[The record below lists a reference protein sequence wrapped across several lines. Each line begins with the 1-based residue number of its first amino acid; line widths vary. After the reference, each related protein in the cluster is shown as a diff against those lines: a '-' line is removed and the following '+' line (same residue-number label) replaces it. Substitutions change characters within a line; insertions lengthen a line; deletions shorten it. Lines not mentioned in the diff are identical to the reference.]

1 MFLEAQARAGR
12 AMDPDEFAL
21 GIVTE
26 NLYANDVIVR
36 RLEGAIGSY
45 GMKAEWSNA
54 IKTGIWMSPTDLG
67 ELKALDLEHAISSL
81 RLTNKAGKEI
91 MSLKAMRKV
100 LGEEEGMMD
109 NLLDGLARHG
119 ADKDYIRRVKN
130 ALEFNWNGFWGTA
143 AKRFGLTVDESEAL
157 QRMMAGAAKV
167 RGLNPVEFMSQV
179 FSPTILDGMEGSLGH
194 LEGTVGIL
202 RAARAAGRKV
212 SKRAARLSDPRARL
226 AAKEGESTR
235 EDLVRQ
241 LSAVFSAHLDPSAK
255 RALLMEFR
263 PELRKTVLKGASR
276 MDLKELDEMFNSLAK
291 NELADRIIGYM
302 DGKLPTHPF
311 DEVVDE
317 ARGSATARAAA
328 DRYMLRQGATPQTGR
343 RHYRLDGT
351 DMEAHYE
358 EGAKHYSAL
367 PAIEYDKTGRIPTAR
382 TLSKS
387 GTDLKPRP
395 AAVDDATYESYHSFA
410 IDVRNQFDFMTLDK
424 SKGGMGLKVIVSRT
438 DPYTPDAAGRAAMKA
453 DIEKGQLKVFGG
465 SADHPLMTNDQTVM
479 FRAVHDVFGHAAE
492 GFEFGPRGELNAA
505 ANHARMF
512 SNEGRP
518 AMLTETHGQT
528 AWVNYSDD
536 IVPGETRF
544 VQLDDADP
552 VADFERRYPFEAPE
566 SQQGWQGPD
575 VPLEGVVKMHGQDAI
590 GMHVDTAYAYTQRV
604 GEGIRNLP
612 PEVQKSILQPLADL
626 FDEFPNLRVHHI
638 DAVSFSSPLES
649 ITGVDDLT
657 GMGYPHDAWA
667 LTWGAD
673 ADESVIILNRDFYT
687 RNNLQDWS
695 PGATK
700 NNEWTRQKDE
710 FYHVNQTTGDEGYEA
725 RRTAFGTPYNV
736 FADIRGVVQHEAG
749 HAFDSSRRPYQ
760 YLKDSN
766 GFPILNKRGQYQW
779 YQEATPANKHYG
791 EMMERFQKSD
801 GALHL
806 SEYSTTSTPDFA
818 AELYAL
824 TVRSDLD
831 MAALH
836 PDLREIVE
844 EFRQFLID
852 RGDWVPKPDGANAGK
867 TVREL
872 NAAKRGTVYA
882 PQKAGLLPQPYIDDF
897 VNRYVG
903 RSKHIESNP
912 DVARTAQQ
920 FGKWTE
926 GVIANGL
933 LKGEH
938 GQFSDILGDIAGIP
952 TGAATPYN
960 FTEAA
965 TVNLATQAMVRKWDD
980 AFRLQYFS
988 QERSVLERSLN
999 HPMFGLYPAS
1009 YMWGKIMPELVRFI
1023 AAEPFGNKTGAML
1036 YSLMDAQMS
1045 LALRRETDPYF
1056 DAHIEDLGHSQAMS
1070 FGGFLLPTLPWEVG
1084 AAAPSWMMSIAE
1096 QGLANKKRADAGEDT
1111 QGLSFIDPAVAT
1123 AKKLAPLTTTLP
1135 WAGRAIDELA
1145 PADEETQ

>member
-1 MFLEAQARAGR
+1 
-12 AMDPDEFAL
+12 
-21 GIVTE
+21 
-26 NLYANDVIVR
+26 
-36 RLEGAIGSY
+36 
-45 GMKAEWSNA
+45 
-54 IKTGIWMSPTDLG
+54 
-67 ELKALDLEHAISSL
+67 
-81 RLTNKAGKEI
+81 
-91 MSLKAMRKV
+91 
-100 LGEEEGMMD
+100 
-109 NLLDGLARHG
+109 
-119 ADKDYIRRVKN
+119 
-130 ALEFNWNGFWGTA
+130 
-143 AKRFGLTVDESEAL
+143 
-157 QRMMAGAAKV
+157 
-167 RGLNPVEFMSQV
+167 
-179 FSPTILDGMEGSLGH
+179 
-194 LEGTVGIL
+194 
-202 RAARAAGRKV
+202 
-212 SKRAARLSDPRARL
+212 
-226 AAKEGESTR
+226 
-235 EDLVRQ
+235 
-241 LSAVFSAHLDPSAK
+241 
-255 RALLMEFR
+255 
-263 PELRKTVLKGASR
+263 
-276 MDLKELDEMFNSLAK
+276 
-291 NELADRIIGYM
+291 
-302 DGKLPTHPF
+302 
-311 DEVVDE
+311 
-317 ARGSATARAAA
+317 
-328 DRYMLRQGATPQTGR
+328 
-343 RHYRLDGT
+343 
-351 DMEAHYE
+351 
-358 EGAKHYSAL
+358 
-367 PAIEYDKTGRIPTAR
+367 
-382 TLSKS
+382 
-387 GTDLKPRP
+387 
-395 AAVDDATYESYHSFA
+395 
-410 IDVRNQFDFMTLDK
+410 
-424 SKGGMGLKVIVSRT
+424 
-438 DPYTPDAAGRAAMKA
+438 
-453 DIEKGQLKVFGG
+453 
-465 SADHPLMTNDQTVM
+465 
-479 FRAVHDVFGHAAE
+479 
-492 GFEFGPRGELNAA
+492 
-505 ANHARMF
+505 
-512 SNEGRP
+512 
-518 AMLTETHGQT
+518 
-528 AWVNYSDD
+528 
-536 IVPGETRF
+536 
-544 VQLDDADP
+544 
-552 VADFERRYPFEAPE
+552 
-566 SQQGWQGPD
+566 
-575 VPLEGVVKMHGQDAI
+575 
-590 GMHVDTAYAYTQRV
+590 
-604 GEGIRNLP
+604 
-612 PEVQKSILQPLADL
+612 
-626 FDEFPNLRVHHI
+626 
-638 DAVSFSSPLES
+638 
-649 ITGVDDLT
+649 
-657 GMGYPHDAWA
+657 
-667 LTWGAD
+667 
-673 ADESVIILNRDFYT
+673 
-687 RNNLQDWS
+687 
-695 PGATK
+695 
-700 NNEWTRQKDE
+700 
-710 FYHVNQTTGDEGYEA
+710 
-725 RRTAFGTPYNV
+725 
-736 FADIRGVVQHEAG
+736 VVQHEAG

-1145 PADEETQ
+1145 PADEETQEERRAAQDKLVQASELSPIMAKVMKELQEALK